1 MAWLPLATAGA
12 FHRSDP
18 PDREGSFEL
27 VDAVA
32 EPVAAVPGFGE
43 LFAGF
48 VAFVGERVD
57 ALAEPVCTVA
67 GQRSRKPRM

>member
-12 FHRSDP
+12 FHCSDP
-18 PDREGSFEL
+18 PDREGPFEQ

-32 EPVAAVPGFGE
+32 ELVAAVAGFGE

-48 VAFVGERVD
+48 VAFVGELVD
-57 ALAEPVCTVA
+57 AGAEPVLAVTHC
-67 GQRSRKPRM
+67 R